1 MIKKI
6 LLTPFQ
12 KFVKTESLA
21 GMLLFGATIIALFW
35 ANSIYGEYYEIL
47 LQHEIGISFQSFE
60 LKTYCLNSISFTL
73 LKIFTI
79 PS

>member
-60 LKTYCLNSISFTL
+60 LKKPLILWIND
-73 LKIFTI
+73 
-79 PS
+79 